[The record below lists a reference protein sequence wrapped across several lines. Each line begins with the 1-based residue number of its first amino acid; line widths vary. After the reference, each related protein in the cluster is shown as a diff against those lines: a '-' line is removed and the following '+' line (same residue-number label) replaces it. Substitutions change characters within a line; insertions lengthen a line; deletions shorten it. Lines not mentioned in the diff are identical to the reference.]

1 MIQKIC
7 YVILRRLVNSPIVF
21 LRKGGGTSSLVT
33 ADCLFSHEEAWHEMW
48 QHKDDLSKYEVLF
61 TRQVNGSTG
70 IIGQSPDEILS
81 ANKVVSLKPRRNQNQ
96 EIKEKVG
103 NAKKKKPQTPDNSPS
118 LFSDMG
124 ENRQLQPPEVGK
136 PFDLW

>member
-1 MIQKIC
+1 MFNEVFF
-7 YVILRRLVNSPIVF
+7 VILRRCKDSPIVF
-21 LRKGGGTSSLVT
+21 VKKGGGYSSIVT
-33 ADCLFSHEEAWHEMW
+33 ADCLFTRDQAWSEMW
-48 QHKDDLSKYEVLF
+48 QHTDDLSNYEVMF
-61 TRQVNGSTG
+61 TRQVGHSTG
-70 IIGQSPDEILS
+70 IIGLSPDEILS
-81 ANKVVSLKPRRNQNQ
+81 ANKLVSLKPGRKQNQ

-103 NAKKKKPQTPDNSPS
+103 NAKKKKNAPPDNSPS